1 MLARGDVALGDPPK
15 VRDRRPA
22 TSLGVTRRRPGPA
35 PRWQTPLP
43 RGVVGSWGPDVAAWA
58 KAELAIDLDRWQRRA
73 LNRALAVHLVR
84 TPALSLPGRSTLRSR
99 ELERLVHSI
108 YLTSTG
114 RQNGKTVK
122 VRSLIGWALTA
133 RETPEW
139 SRILGLAHD
148 RGQARIPY
156 EAVLADLGPIRR
168 RFPRGGLALTRY
180 LGIRSD
186 LYGRHRE
193 YHTGSKESRN
203 AIRGSSNDLA
213 PFDEIRTQVNYE
225 TWNALLPTTIARPD
239 PLIYGTSTAGDD
251 RSVLLRDWWERGRRI
266 IDGAEPANGFGM
278 TWYAADDDDDPEDP
292 AAWRKSMPA
301 YAEGRLT
308 EARIRTI
315 IASLTTSGR
324 RQEVL
329 NLWSEG
335 GDEWLPPGT
344 WSATVARQP
353 AAGIRIVFGA
363 EVVSTWRRGTIT
375 VAIVTDAGA
384 WVGIAAE
391 LDSATT
397 PRSSISPADLVKLLE
412 RTARRWPKVDEVA
425 FSGSAA
431 AAPHIE
437 AWAEAK
443 RIRAT
448 ALTGNQTKAASQLF
462 RAELIGRRL
471 GHADDPLLAQQVR
484 VARPSGD
491 LKPND
496 WYFSLRLSEG
506 EIDALRAAAWAA
518 WAAIAPEEREAPP
531 QVFV

>member
-1 MLARGDVALGDPPK
+1 MS
-15 VRDRRPA
+15 RRA
-22 TSLGVTRRRPGPA
+22 GPA

-43 RGVVGSWGPDVAAWA
+43 STVVGSWGPEVAYWA
-58 KAELAIDLDRWQRRA
+58 TRELGGIRLDRWQQRA
-73 LNRALAVHLVR
+73 LNRALAVDKND
-84 TPALSLPGRSTLRSR
+84 
-99 ELERLVHSI
+99 RLVHSI
-108 YLTSTG
+108 YLVSTG
-114 RQNGKTVK
+114 RQNGKTLL
-122 VRSLIGWALTA
+122 VRALIGWALTA
-133 RETPEW
+133 GETPEW

-156 EAVLADLGPIRR
+156 EAVLADLQPIKRR
-168 RFPRGGLALTRY
+168 NPRGGLALTRY

-225 TWNALLPTTIARPD
+225 TWNALLPTTLARPD
-239 PLIYGTSTAGDD
+239 PLILGTSTAGDD

-266 IDGAEPANGFGM
+266 MDGAEAADGFGM

-292 AAWRKSMPA
+292 VAWRKSMPA
-301 YAEGRLT
+301 FVEGRLT
-308 EARIRTI
+308 VAAIRTV
-315 IASLTTSGR
+315 IAGLTTTGR
-324 RQEVL
+324 RQEIL

-344 WSATVARQP
+344 WHATIGAQP
-353 AAGIRIVFGA
+353 GRGIRIVLGA
-363 EVVSTWRRGTIT
+363 EVASTWRRATIT
-375 VAIVTDAGA
+375 VAIVTDSGA
-384 WVGIAAE
+384 WVGIADE

-397 PRSSISPADLVKLLE
+397 PRSSIGPADLKRLLE
-412 RTARRWPKVDEVA
+412 RTARRWPKADEIA

-431 AAPHIE
+431 AAPHVK

-462 RAELIGRRL
+462 RAELVGRRL
-471 GHADDPLLAQQVR
+471 THGPDPLLAQQVR
-484 VARPSGD
+484 VARPSAD
-491 LKPND
+491 LKTND

-531 QVFV
+531 QVFL